1 MKKFEVTI
9 TETLKKKVE
18 VEAETQEEA
27 EQIVTDEW
35 YKGDHILDADN
46 FTEVI
51 FEAKEKEPEKI
62 KVVLLEP
69 GKVARATEID
79 SPLKGMQDIVG
90 GNIDVVSL
98 PDALLI
104 HNREGKQKG
113 LPFNRGL
120 CDETGKVR
128 DVIAGTCF
136 VCDSKE
142 DEFISLSEKQT
153 EEYLKRFKHPEK
165 FYRTDNGIAKVPYNP
180 NKNKEH
186 KREWGNE
193 K

>member
-18 VEAETQEEA
+18 VEAETLEEA
-27 EQIVTDEW
+27 EQIVNDEW
-35 YKGDHILDADN
+35 YKGDHILEADC
-46 FTEVI
+46 FEGVV
-51 FEAKEKEPEKI
+51 FEAREKEPEKI

-79 SPLKGMQDIVG
+79 ASLKGMQQIVG
-90 GNIDVVSL
+90 GNIDVFSL
-98 PDALLI
+98 SGALLI
-104 HNREGKQKG
+104 HNREGKERN

-136 VCDSKE
+136 ICDSRD
-142 DEFISLSEKQT
+142 DEFIGLSAKQT
-153 EEYLKRFKHPEK
+153 EEYLKRFKYPER
-165 FYRTDNGIAKVPYNP
+165 FYSVGDGITKVPYNP
-180 NKNKEH
+180 NKNKNYE
-186 KREWGNE
+186 R
-193 K
+193 

>member
-9 TETLKKKVE
+9 TETLKKRVV

-27 EQIVTDEW
+27 EQIINDEW
-35 YKGDHILDADN
+35 YKGEHILDADN
-46 FTEVI
+46 FTEVV
-51 FEAKEKEPEKI
+51 FDAKENKPEKI

-79 SPLKGMQDIVG
+79 ATLEGMQNVVG
-90 GNIDVVSL
+90 GKIDVVSL
-98 PDALLI
+98 SDALII
-104 HNREGKQKG
+104 HNREGKEMN

-136 VCDSKE
+136 ICDSKE
-142 DEFISLSEKQT
+142 DEFIGLSKKQT
-153 EEYLKRFKHPEK
+153 EEYLKRFKYPER
-165 FYRTDNGIAKVPYNP
+165 FYRTGDGVKKVTYNP
-180 NKNKEH
+180 NKNKDYQ
-186 KREWGNE
+186 R
-193 K
+193 

>member
-46 FTEVI
+46 FTEVV
-51 FEAKEKEPEKI
+51 FEAKENEPEKI

-79 SPLKGMQDIVG
+79 ASLKGMQKIVS
-90 GNIDVVSL
+90 GNVDVVSL
-98 PDALLI
+98 SDALLI
-104 HNREGKQKG
+104 HNREGKERN

-136 VCDSKE
+136 ICDSRE
-142 DEFISLSEKQT
+142 DEFIGLSEKQT
-153 EEYLKRFKHPEK
+153 EEYLKRFKYPER
-165 FYRTDNGIAKVPYNP
+165 FYRTEEGITKVPYNP
-180 NKNKEH
+180 NKNKDYE
-186 KREWGNE
+186 R
-193 K
+193 

>member
-27 EQIVTDEW
+27 EQIVTDDW
-35 YKGDHILDADN
+35 YKGEHILDADD
-46 FTEVI
+46 FTEVV
-51 FEAKEKEPEKI
+51 FEAKENEPEKI

-79 SPLKGMQDIVG
+79 ASLKCMQNVVG

-98 PDALLI
+98 SDALLI
-104 HNREGKQKG
+104 HNREGKERN

-120 CDETGKVR
+120 SDETGKVR

-136 VCDSKE
+136 ICDSRE
-142 DEFISLSEKQT
+142 DEFIGLSEKQT
-153 EEYLKRFKHPEK
+153 EEYIKKFKYPER
-165 FYRTDNGIAKVPYNP
+165 FYRTGDGITKVPYNP
-180 NKNKEH
+180 NKNKDYE
-186 KREWGNE
+186 R
-193 K
+193 

>member
-27 EQIVTDEW
+27 EQIVTDDW
-35 YKGDHILDADN
+35 YKGEHILDADN
-46 FTEVI
+46 FTEVV
-51 FEAKEKEPEKI
+51 FDAKEYEPEKI

-69 GKVARATEID
+69 GKVARVTEID
-79 SPLKGMQDIVG
+79 ASLKGMQNVVG

-98 PDALLI
+98 DDVLII
-104 HNREGKQKG
+104 HNREGKERN

-136 VCDSKE
+136 ICNSKE
-142 DEFISLSEKQT
+142 DEFIGLSDKQVDV
-153 EEYLKRFKHPEK
+153 YLKRFKNPER
-165 FYRTDNGIAKVPYNP
+165 FYKTDKGITKVPYNP
-180 NKNKEH
+180 SKSEH
-186 KREWGNE
+186 ER
-193 K
+193 

>member
-35 YKGDHILDADN
+35 YKGDYILDADN
-46 FTEVI
+46 FTEVV
-51 FEAKEKEPEKI
+51 FDAQEYEPKKI

-79 SPLKGMQDIVG
+79 ASLKGMQNVVG

-98 PDALLI
+98 SGALLI
-104 HNREGKQKG
+104 HNREGKERN

-120 CDETGKVR
+120 CNETGKVR

-136 VCDSKE
+136 ICDSKE
-142 DEFISLSEKQT
+142 DEFIGLSEKQT
-153 EEYLKRFKHPEK
+153 EEYLKRFKYPER
-165 FYRTDNGIAKVPYNP
+165 FYRTGDGITKVQYNP
-180 NKNKEH
+180 NKNKDYE
-186 KREWGNE
+186 R
-193 K
+193 

>member
-9 TETLKKKVE
+9 TETLKKTVE

-27 EQIVTDEW
+27 EQIVTDDW
-35 YKGDHILDADN
+35 YKGEHILDADN
-46 FTEVI
+46 FTEVV
-51 FEAKEKEPEKI
+51 FDAKEYEPEKI

-79 SPLKGMQDIVG
+79 ASLKGMQNIVG

-98 PDALLI
+98 SGALLI
-104 HNREGKQKG
+104 HNREGKERN

-120 CDETGKVR
+120 CDETGKVC

-136 VCDSKE
+136 ICDSKE
-142 DEFISLSEKQT
+142 DEFIGLSEMQT
-153 EEYLKRFKHPEK
+153 EEYLKRFKYPER
-165 FYRTDNGIAKVPYNP
+165 FYRTGEGITKVQYNP
-180 NKNKEH
+180 NKNKDYE
-186 KREWGNE
+186 R
-193 K
+193 

>member
-9 TETLKKKVE
+9 TETLKKKIE

-51 FEAKEKEPEKI
+51 FEAKENEPEKI

-79 SPLKGMQDIVG
+79 ASLKGMQQIVG

-98 PDALLI
+98 SGALLI
-104 HNREGKQKG
+104 HNREGKERN
-113 LPFNRGL
+113 LPLNRGL

-128 DVIAGTCF
+128 DIIAGTCF
-136 VCDSKE
+136 VCDSRE
-142 DEFISLSEKQT
+142 DEFIGLSAKQT
-153 EEYLKRFKHPEK
+153 EEYLKRFKYPER
-165 FYRTDNGIAKVPYNP
+165 FYSVGDGITKVPYNP
-180 NKNKEH
+180 NKNKNYE
-186 KREWGNE
+186 R
-193 K
+193 

>member
-46 FTEVI
+46 FTEVV
-51 FEAKEKEPEKI
+51 FDAKEYEPEKI

-69 GKVARATEID
+69 GKVARAAEID
-79 SPLKGMQDIVG
+79 ATLKGMQNIVG
-90 GNIDVVSL
+90 GKIDAIPLSG
-98 PDALLI
+98 ALLI
-104 HNREGKQKG
+104 HNREGKDMN

-120 CDETGKVR
+120 CDENGKVK
-128 DVIAGTCF
+128 DIISGTCF
-136 VCDSKE
+136 ICDSKE
-142 DEFISLSEKQT
+142 DEFIGLSEKQT
-153 EEYLKRFKHPEK
+153 EEYLKRFKYPER
-165 FYRTDNGIAKVPYNP
+165 FYRAGDRITKVPYNP
-180 NKNKEH
+180 QKNKEH
-186 KREWGNE
+186 ER
-193 K
+193 

>member
-46 FTEVI
+46 FTGVV
-51 FEAKEKEPEKI
+51 FEAKENEPEKI

-79 SPLKGMQDIVG
+79 ASLKGMQKVVG

-98 PDALLI
+98 SGALLI
-104 HNREGKQKG
+104 HNREGKERN

-136 VCDSKE
+136 ICDSKE
-142 DEFISLSEKQT
+142 DEFIGLSEKQT
-153 EEYLKRFKHPEK
+153 DEYLKRFKYPER
-165 FYRTDNGIAKVPYNP
+165 FYRTGDGITKVPYNP
-180 NKNKEH
+180 NKNKDYE
-186 KREWGNE
+186 R
-193 K
+193 

>member
-9 TETLKKKVE
+9 TETLKKTVE

-51 FEAKEKEPEKI
+51 FEAKENEPEKI

-69 GKVARATEID
+69 GKVARTTEID
-79 SPLKGMQDIVG
+79 ASLKGMQNVVG

-98 PDALLI
+98 SGALLI
-104 HNREGKQKG
+104 HNREGKERN
-113 LPFNRGL
+113 LLFNRGL

-136 VCDSKE
+136 ICDSRE
-142 DEFISLSEKQT
+142 DEFIGLSEKQT
-153 EEYLKRFKHPEK
+153 EEYLKRFKYPER
-165 FYRTDNGIAKVPYNP
+165 FYRTGDGITKVPYNS
-180 NKNKEH
+180 NKSKDYE
-186 KREWGNE
+186 R
-193 K
+193 

>member
-18 VEAETQEEA
+18 VEAETLEEA
-27 EQIVTDEW
+27 EQIVNDEW
-35 YKGDHILDADN
+35 YKGDHILEADC
-46 FTEVI
+46 FEGVV
-51 FEAKEKEPEKI
+51 FEAREKEPEKI

-79 SPLKGMQDIVG
+79 ASLKGMQQIVG

-98 PDALLI
+98 SGALLI
-104 HNREGKQKG
+104 HNREGKERN

-128 DVIAGTCF
+128 DIIAGTCF
-136 VCDSKE
+136 ICDSRE
-142 DEFISLSEKQT
+142 DEFIGLSAKQT
-153 EEYLKRFKHPEK
+153 EEYLKRFKYPER
-165 FYRTDNGIAKVPYNP
+165 FYSVGDGITKVPYNP
-180 NKNKEH
+180 NKNKNYE
-186 KREWGNE
+186 R
-193 K
+193 

>member
-9 TETLKKKVE
+9 TETLKKTVE

-27 EQIVTDEW
+27 EQIVTDDW

-46 FTEVI
+46 FTEVV
-51 FEAKEKEPEKI
+51 FEAKEYEHEKI

-69 GKVARATEID
+69 GKVARTTEID
-79 SPLKGMQDIVG
+79 ASLKGMQNVVG

-98 PDALLI
+98 DDVLII
-104 HNREGKQKG
+104 HNREGKERN

-120 CDETGKVR
+120 CNETGKVQ

-136 VCDSKE
+136 VCGVNE
-142 DEFISLSEKQT
+142 DNFSGLSDKQT
-153 EEYLKRFKHPEK
+153 EKYLKRFKYPER
-165 FYRTDNGIAKVPYNP
+165 FYRTGDGITKVPYNP
-180 NKNKEH
+180 IKNKNYE
-186 KREWGNE
+186 R
-193 K
+193 

>member
-46 FTEVI
+46 FTEVV
-51 FEAKEKEPEKI
+51 FEAKENEPEKI

-69 GKVARATEID
+69 GKGARATEID
-79 SPLKGMQDIVG
+79 ASLKGMQKIVG
-90 GNIDVVSL
+90 GNIDIVSF
-98 PDALLI
+98 DDVLI
-104 HNREGKQKG
+104 VHNREGKERN

-120 CDETGKVR
+120 CDEAGKVQ
-128 DVIAGTCF
+128 DVISGTCF
-136 VCDSKE
+136 VCGVIE
-142 DEFISLSEKQT
+142 DNLGSLSDKQT
-153 EEYLKRFKHPEK
+153 EEYLKKFKYPER
-165 FYRTDNGIAKVPYNP
+165 FYRTGDGITKVPYNP
-180 NKNKEH
+180 NKNKEYE
-186 KREWGNE
+186 R
-193 K
+193 

>member
-46 FTEVI
+46 FTEVV
-51 FEAKEKEPEKI
+51 FEAKENEPEKI

-69 GKVARATEID
+69 GKIARATEID
-79 SPLKGMQDIVG
+79 ASLKGMQDIVG
-90 GNIDVVSL
+90 GNIDVISL
-98 PDALLI
+98 SGALLI
-104 HNREGKQKG
+104 HNREGKNMN

-120 CDETGKVR
+120 CDENGKVK
-128 DVIAGTCF
+128 DIISGTCF
-136 VCDSKE
+136 ICDSKE
-142 DEFISLSEKQT
+142 DEFIGLSEKQT
-153 EEYLKRFKHPEK
+153 DEYLKRFKFPER
-165 FYRTDNGIAKVPYNP
+165 FYRTGDGITKVSYNP
-180 NKNKEH
+180 NKNKDYE
-186 KREWGNE
+186 R
-193 K
+193 

>member
-1 MKKFEVTI
+1 MKKFEVII

-27 EQIVTDEW
+27 EQIVNDEW
-35 YKGDHILDADN
+35 YRGDHILEADC
-46 FTEVI
+46 FEGVV
-51 FEAKEKEPEKI
+51 FEAREKEPEKI

-79 SPLKGMQDIVG
+79 ASLKGMQQIVG
-90 GNIDVVSL
+90 GNIDVFSL
-98 PDALLI
+98 SGALLI
-104 HNREGKQKG
+104 HNREGKERN

-136 VCDSKE
+136 ICDSRE
-142 DEFISLSEKQT
+142 DEFIGLSAKQT
-153 EEYLKRFKHPEK
+153 EEYLKRFKYPER
-165 FYRTDNGIAKVPYNP
+165 FYSVGDGITKVPYNP
-180 NKNKEH
+180 NKNKDYE
-186 KREWGNE
+186 R
-193 K
+193 